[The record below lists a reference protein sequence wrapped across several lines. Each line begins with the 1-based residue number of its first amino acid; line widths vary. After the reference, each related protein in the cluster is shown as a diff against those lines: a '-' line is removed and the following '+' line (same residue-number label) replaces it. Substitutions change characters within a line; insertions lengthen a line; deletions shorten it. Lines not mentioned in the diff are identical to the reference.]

1 MVSTLFQKLIWSSVR
16 TIFSEG
22 QELAKSLRL
31 ICERSD
37 HLPIISFEWRFQSDT
52 FEQIQYQLEESKYQ
66 LEQLWEKTCS
76 RGPEIFLK
84 FETEGWSL
92 QIFWD
97 H

>member
-1 MVSTLFQKLIWSSVR
+1 MVSTLFQKLIWSSFR
-16 TIFSEG
+16 KIFGEG
-22 QELAKSLRL
+22 QELTKSLRL
-31 ICERSD
+31 ICERSE

-52 FEQIQYQLEESKYQ
+52 LEQIQYQLEESKYQ

-76 RGPEIFLK
+76 RGPEFFLK